1 MAIEYKVKVG
11 NCELTIK
18 EACEPEGDGQETNQ
32 QGASG
37 LVVSSNALGSS
48 FASADGGGANP
59 KGGSGMGGGANPKGG
74 SGMGGGAN
82 PKGGSG
88 MGGGANPKGGSGM
101 GGGGNLGAGAGVM
114 AGGSLGSAGAGAGFQ
129 MEKQDE
135 SEWCWAAVSA
145 SVDQYFQ
152 PDSSLTQCEIVGKV
166 LDVLDSCKHKAK
178 YDQQASLQEALSV
191 VHRLRKVTG
200 RLTFEEVQAEIDA
213 GRPVGV
219 MIVWNDANGAAHFV
233 AISGYQMLNSGI
245 RTIDVADPFYP
256 ASTDDF
262 DLFPATYHGGGAWTF
277 TFLTKENKGDG
288 NVSE

>member
-88 MGGGANPKGGSGM
+88 MGGG
-101 GGGGNLGAGAGVM
+101 GNVGAGAGVM

-135 SEWCWAAVSA
+135 SEWCWAAISA
-145 SVDQYFQ
+145 SVDHYFE
-152 PDSSLTQCEIVGKV
+152 PDSSQTQCEIVGKV
-166 LDVLDSCKHKAK
+166 LDVRDSCKDEAK
-178 YDQQASLQEALSV
+178 YDEPAELQDALNI

-200 RLTFEEVQAEIDA
+200 RLTFEELQAEIDA

-219 MIVWNDANGAAHFV
+219 RILWDGGDGAAHFV
-233 AISGYQMLNSGI
+233 AVSGYQALSSGI

-256 ASTDDF
+256 DSTDDF
-262 DLFPATYHGGGAWTF
+262 DLFPAAYHGGGQWT
-277 TFLTKENKGDG
+277 TTYLTTDNTGDCQCR
-288 NVSE
+288 